1 MRNRFGHRI
10 GSPNCG
16 NFKFVGQ
23 SNLLSSN
30 PYEALATQSLQDKS
44 ITRPL
49 NWRIILISIVICFGV
64 GCVVGIGFGIIAFA
78 LAFTLGSSI
87 TTYIGSPIFMV
98 AGLIVGLVPSVVGA
112 FYLGRHIESR
122 WLAHAS
128 IYSIANLL
136 ITFLFM
142 LIPSE
147 SGTPWTDIA
156 YCVLLVPVGISC
168 VAFATRLR

>member
-1 MRNRFGHRI
+1 M
-10 GSPNCG
+10 
-16 NFKFVGQ
+16 
-23 SNLLSSN
+23 SSN

-44 ITRPL
+44 VTRPL

-87 TTYIGSPIFMV
+87 NSYIDSPILMV
-98 AGLIVGLVPSVVGA
+98 AGFIVGLVPSVVGA

-142 LIPSE
+142 LIPPE

-156 YCVLLVPVGISC
+156 YCVLLVPVEISC